1 MHGTPRLTPEIL
13 LRAYAEGLF
22 PMAER
27 RGDPTLY
34 WVSPDKRGII
44 PLDGFHVPRRLARTV
59 RSGAFTVT
67 SDRAFRTV
75 MEACAAPAPGR
86 EESWINDEILRLY
99 TALHVSGHAHS
110 VECWQG
116 RQAGGR
122 ALWRPA
128 GRGLFRRK
136 HVLPRARRQQ
146 GGAGALVEGLKRG
159 GFILLDT
166 QFITAHL
173 ARFGAVE
180 IPRAAISALLHD
192 ALTAKRSGLQTNP
205 AAYAVA
211 PGFDVHACSVP
222 KARILREPSNG
233 RLPRLAGSKL
243 SRHETYCPRLRA
255 GPECLPC
262 RKNPAP

>member
-59 RSGAFTVT
+59 RSGAFTIT
-67 SDRAFRTV
+67 SDRAFRPV
-75 MEACAAPAPGR
+75 MEACAAPGPGR
-86 EESWINDEILRLY
+86 EESWINGEILRLY
-99 TALHVSGHAHS
+99 TALHISGHAHS

-116 RQAGGR
+116 DRLVGGLYGVR
-122 ALWRPA
+122 LGAAFFGESMFSRVRDASKVAL
-128 GRGLFRRK
+128 
-136 HVLPRARRQQ
+136 V
-146 GGAGALVEGLKRG
+146 ALVEGLNRG
-159 GFILLDT
+159 GFVLLDT

-180 IPRAAISALLHD
+180 IPRQQYLRRLHD
-192 ALTAKRSGLQTNP
+192 ALN
-205 AAYAVA
+205 
-211 PGFDVHACSVP
+211 
-222 KARILREPSNG
+222 REAIWPFF
-233 RLPRLAGSKL
+233 
-243 SRHETYCPRLRA
+243 
-255 GPECLPC
+255 
-262 RKNPAP
+262 